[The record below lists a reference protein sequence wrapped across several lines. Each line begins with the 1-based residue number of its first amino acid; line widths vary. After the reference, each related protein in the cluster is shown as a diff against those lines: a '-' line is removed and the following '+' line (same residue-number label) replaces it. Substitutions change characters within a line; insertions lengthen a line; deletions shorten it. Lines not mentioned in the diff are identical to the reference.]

1 MKRPNE
7 IAQAFTKRF
16 AEMVVRT
23 KDATTEAKKI
33 LKHAKPI
40 FCRDCSMEMEADL
53 TELARQ
59 ILTRQR
65 TDHIPCI
72 PCFECS
78 MRQMMTDIGV
88 PRKMAACSFQNFDR
102 AQPID
107 RQAWDDCVAF
117 SNHTVNHPVASKR
130 HTIILASPENGTG
143 KSHLAVS
150 MLRRWIQDG
159 SSRPMQ
165 WISHLDLTAW
175 ISKTYHDGI
184 DPGAPNAWK
193 DDRGFIADPRQVLG
207 HRQFLVLDDLGQD
220 SGRKDEHAFIESI
233 LTKRDDLSGWTV
245 ITTNKTPEAFADW
258 LGPRLA
264 DRVIGSL
271 WKWVTLGNVSRR

>member
-1 MKRPNE
+1 
-7 IAQAFTKRF
+7 
-16 AEMVVRT
+16 MVVRT

>member
-23 KDATTEAKKI
+23 KEATSEAEKI
-33 LKHAKPI
+33 LEHAKPT
-40 FCRDCSMEMEADL
+40 FCRDCSMQMAVDL

-65 TDHIPCI
+65 TDDIPCI
-72 PCFECS
+72 PCFECE
-78 MRQMMTDIGV
+78 MRKRLVDAGV
-88 PRKMAACSFQNFDR
+88 PRKMAPCAFKNFN
-102 AQPID
+102 ATQPVD
-107 RQAWDDCVAF
+107 QKAFDDCYRFIDYAF
-117 SNHTVNHPVASKR
+117 DNPVAAKR

-143 KSHLAVS
+143 KSHLAVALLRKWIKHCS
-150 MLRRWIQDG
+150 MK
-159 SSRPMQ
+159 PTQ
-165 WISHLDLTAW
+165 WISHLDLSAW

-184 DPGAPNAWK
+184 DSLAPKAWK

-207 HRQFLVLDDLGQD
+207 QRQFLVLDDLGQD

>member
-23 KDATTEAKKI
+23 KEATSEANKI
-33 LKHAKPI
+33 LANSKPT
-40 FCRDCSMEMEADL
+40 FCRDCSSEMRADL

-59 ILTRQR
+59 VLTRQR

-78 MRQMMTDIGV
+78 MRQRLVDIGV
-88 PRKMAACSFQNFDR
+88 PQKMSACSFFNFDKGSD
-102 AQPID
+102 IE
-107 RQAWDDCVAF
+107 RQAWDDCRSF
-117 SNHTVNHPVASKR
+117 GDHTINTPVAAKK

-143 KSHLAVS
+143 KSHLAVA
-150 MLRRWIQDG
+150 MLRRWIQHG
-159 SSRPMQ
+159 SERPMQ
-165 WISHLDLTAW
+165 WISHLDLSAW
-175 ISKTYHDGI
+175 ISKTYHDGPN
-184 DPGAPNAWK
+184 PGAPKLWK

-220 SGRKDEHAFIESI
+220 SGRKDEHSFIESI

-271 WKWVTLGNVSRR
+271 WKWVTLGNKSRR